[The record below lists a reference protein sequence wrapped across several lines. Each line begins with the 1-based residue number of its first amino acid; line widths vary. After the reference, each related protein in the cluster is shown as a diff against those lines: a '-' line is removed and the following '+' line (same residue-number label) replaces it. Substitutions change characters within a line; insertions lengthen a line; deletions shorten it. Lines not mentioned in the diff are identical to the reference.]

1 MVGEHGFGRFDVDG
15 DRLTARFIRSAD
27 GSVAD
32 SVVLRSKVDPQAAC
46 AGGPDAVRGGGAGS
60 GSTGSGSESGSG
72 RGGKPIWVRRQV
84 QLSGEGAEVVA

>member
-46 AGGPDAVRGGGAGS
+46 AGGPDAVRSGS
-60 GSTGSGSESGSG
+60 GSGSMGSGSGSEEK
-72 RGGKPIWVRRQV
+72 RNWIRRQV
-84 QLSGEGAEVVA
+84 QLSAEGA